1 MDRTTEDP
9 DARSHCKVNQLFK
22 LMVSLLL
29 YSLLQNHNL
38 INTESGE
45 YSIGMIDLYCTFVCA
60 SAQISRAA
68 TDSRSSHL
76 DILTYLGSFG
86 YLPNNYS
93 QCVNFS
99 N

>member
-45 YSIGMIDLYCTFVCA
+45 YSIGMVDWYRTFVCA
-60 SAQISRAA
+60 SVQSSRAA
-68 TDSRSSHL
+68 TDRGYSHSE
-76 DILTYLGSFG
+76 ILTYWMFIRISGI
-86 YLPNNYS
+86 
-93 QCVNFS
+93 
-99 N
+99 